1 MKCKTGY
8 KQVKG
13 KCTKVIKRNFIKGT
27 KKKSYNPFK
36 MWGSYVGIIGMWGLS
51 LMSIPQT
58 ILGKIGFN
66 QILVI
71 RMINESFYVWSG
83 GFEAGVGMLVL
94 LLFGFLIGWGIH
106 YLIRKY
112 KK

>member
-8 KQVKG
+8 KNVKG
-13 KCTKVIKRNFIKGT
+13 KCKKVV
-27 KKKSYNPFK
+27 KSSNRSSSRKSNNPFK
-36 MWGSYVGIIGMWGLS
+36 MWGSWIGAIGMLGLS
-51 LMSIPQT
+51 FISIPQT

-71 RMINESFYVWSG
+71 RMINESYYVWRG
-83 GFEAGVGMLVL
+83 NFEANVGMILIIIS
-94 LLFGFLIGWGIH
+94 GFLIGWGIQS
-106 YLIRKY
+106 LIRRF